1 MQGEPETSASS
12 TRSGVRCRLR
22 RAVLRLGGMV
32 LAGIGLLVAPG
43 GHAEASCL
51 PVAQAPAKSLPAA
64 LLARLAPAAHAA
76 TLPAGTLELTFLGH
90 SSFLIR
96 TPEDVTAVTDFNDYI
111 RAPLAPDI
119 VSMNNAH
126 ESHFSDNVP
135 LAVKHV
141 LRGWGDA
148 SGPALHAVREKDLFV
163 RNVPTNVRD
172 WGGTRYAGNSIFVFE
187 AADLCIAHLGHL
199 HHVLT
204 PEHLAALGA
213 IDILLTPV
221 DGSYTLAQPLML
233 EVIES
238 IRPSLIIPMHYFGP
252 STLARFLDLLRERF
266 EVRTSDSP
274 TVTLSRATL
283 PQKQV
288 LVLPGR

>member
-1 MQGEPETSASS
+1 MEAEPEMSANR
-12 TRSGVRCRLR
+12 TRSGIRCRLR
-22 RAVLRLGGMV
+22 RDALRLGGMM
-32 LAGIGLLVAPG
+32 LAAIGLFLAPMLEG
-43 GHAEASCL
+43 RASCL
-51 PVAQAPAKSLPAA
+51 PVAQAPAKSIPAA

-76 TLPAGTLELTFLGH
+76 TLPAGTIELTFLGH

-111 RAPLAPDI
+111 RAPLNPDI

-135 LAVKHV
+135 LTVKHV
-141 LRGWGDA
+141 LRGWGDS
-148 SGPALHAVREKDLFV
+148 SGPALHNVRERDLFV

-204 PEHLAALGA
+204 PEHLAALGS
-213 IDILLTPV
+213 IDVLLTPV
-221 DGSYTLAQPLML
+221 DGSFTLAQPLML

-238 IRPSLIIPMHYFGP
+238 IRPSLIVPMHYFGP

-266 EVRTSDSP
+266 EVKTSESP

-283 PQKQV
+283 PKKQV